1 MPFFFSLVWVAFCR
15 AGPTQVKFRN
25 YKPNNEEFK
34 ELVLEKPKLETL
46 EQDALTLKNQPVRD
60 TGKEQL
66 VSCGERFFLALFIH
80 LMSLWSVVP
89 GSDESGAKEAKL
101 GS

>member
-1 MPFFFSLVWVAFCR
+1 MPLFFSLVWVAFCR

-66 VSCGERFFLALFIH
+66 VSCGEMWRKVLFGALYSPDV
-80 LMSLWSVVP
+80 SLVCCSRI
-89 GSDESGAKEAKL
+89 
-101 GS
+101 